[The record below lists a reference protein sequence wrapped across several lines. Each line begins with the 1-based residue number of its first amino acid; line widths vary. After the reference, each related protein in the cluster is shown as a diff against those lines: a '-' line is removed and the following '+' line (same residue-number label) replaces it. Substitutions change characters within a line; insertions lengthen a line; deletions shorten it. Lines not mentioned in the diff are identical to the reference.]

1 MSVISQKVI
10 KEAKGGVPVNGVI
23 LVKGYSV
30 KLTKNGKEYIEGQM
44 QSGSVIPF
52 KAWGQSSAFSMLKNN
67 DFSNCPSMIS
77 GSFDEYNGTVSIV
90 VDTIVAVDGYTPSQF
105 LEVRYQKDAYA
116 NALKQIVQANTSEK
130 GYSLASKILF
140 DDAEL
145 FDRFAK
151 EFAAKSHH
159 DNCKSGLMVHTF
171 KVLCLMSWVLQ
182 TYPNLLTDGENKNSQ
197 DRKDLY
203 MIGSLLHDIGKT
215 MEMNYGVYQPNS
227 AISHRILGLDILY
240 KYRADIESAYDEK
253 WFRDLQSI
261 IVEHHGEF
269 ADPCRTV
276 VAYVVHKVDCF
287 DSVMTGLAQSLDE
300 SMMTDTSGSSVRIDG
315 DFLTV

>member
-1 MSVISQKVI
+1 MSVISQKSI
-10 KEAKGGVPVNGVI
+10 KEAKGGIPVNGVI

-44 QSGSVIPF
+44 QSGSLIPF
-52 KAWGQSSAFSMLKNN
+52 KAWGQSTAFSMLKNN

-77 GSFDEYNGTVSIV
+77 GNFDEYNGTVSIV
-90 VDTIVAVDGYTPSQF
+90 VDSIAAVEGYTPSQF

-140 DDAEL
+140 DDAKL
-145 FDRFAK
+145 FDRFAE

-203 MIGSLLHDIGKT
+203 MIGALLHDIGKT

-240 KYRADIESAYDEK
+240 KYRADIESTYDEK

-261 IVEHHGEF
+261 MVEHHGEF